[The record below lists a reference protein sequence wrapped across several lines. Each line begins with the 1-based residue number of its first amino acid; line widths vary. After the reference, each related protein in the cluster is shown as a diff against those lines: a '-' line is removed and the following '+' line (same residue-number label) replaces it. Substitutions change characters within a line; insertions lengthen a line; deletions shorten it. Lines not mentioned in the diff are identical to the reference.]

1 MFKWWKWIAFAWFC
15 VYTAAEAAVMIDVE
29 GRIGLGWILVEL
41 VLSAVAGVMVVR
53 VGGLHTL
60 VRIHRRL
67 QAQEL
72 PTQEL
77 LDMLLILLGGAMLI
91 LPGLISDACGLLLL
105 LRPVR
110 WVGRATVTALF
121 GELVPDRPRPGPSGP
136 MADEVI
142 EVRPVD

>member
-1 MFKWWKWIAFAWFC
+1 MFKWWKWVAFAWFC
-15 VYTAAEAAVMIDVE
+15 VYTTAEAAVMIDVE
-29 GRIGLGWILVEL
+29 GRIGLGWTLVEL
-41 VLSAVAGVMVVR
+41 VLSAVLGVLVVR

-60 VRIHRRL
+60 LRIHRRL

-72 PTQEL
+72 PTREL

-110 WVGRATVTALF
+110 WVARAAMAALF
-121 GELVPDRPRPGPSGP
+121 GELAPDRPRPGSGGP

-142 EVRPVD
+142 EVRARD